1 MISLRSKVLWVNP
14 DSMAAKAAVELK
26 AEGKDAAAFIYGELA
41 KIPTTIWLTGGSKGT
56 TVDAALTKAG
66 DQLATFAVYNEP
78 LRDGSADAYSA
89 GGAADFA
96 AYKVW
101 TDDIA
106 SGIKGRLCLIFL
118 APDALAMYDRLS
130 TSRKAER
137 LACLNY
143 AIDKYTAA
151 GALVYLDVGDSGWT
165 GPRIDSFV
173 PLAVQAGVLRCRGI
187 ASNIAHFRKTADE
200 HAWCLDFVTRIKTAH
215 GVDLRYVIDV
225 SRNGAGPYRPL
236 PGQSSRMGWCN
247 VCNQKYGPD
256 PSLKLTNPS
265 CDGRVYAKGFSS
277 DGRTCPTG
285 RDNSAPEAGQR
296 YDEHVIATYYRSG
309 KRFPPVPGSED

>member
-1 MISLRSKVLWVNP
+1 MISIRSKVLWVNP

-26 AEGKDAAAFIYGELA
+26 AAGKKEVAFIYGELA
-41 KIPTTIWLTGGSKGT
+41 KIPTTIWLTGSGKGS
-56 TVDAALTKAG
+56 TVDAALIKAG
-66 DQLATFAVYNEP
+66 TQLVTFAVYNEP

-89 GGAADFA
+89 GGAADLA
-96 AYKVW
+96 AYKVY

-106 SGIKGRLCLIFL
+106 SGIKGRLCIIFL

-130 TSRKAER
+130 TERKAER

-187 ASNIAHFRKTADE
+187 VSNVAHFRAAADE
-200 HAWCLDFVTRIKTAH
+200 HAWCLDFVTRIKAGH
-215 GVDLRYVIDV
+215 GVDLRYMIDV
-225 SRNGAGPYRPL
+225 SRNGAGPYKPL
-236 PGQSSRMGWCN
+236 PGQSSKMGWCN
-247 VCNQKYGPD
+247 PCNMKYGAA
-256 PSLKLTNPS
+256 PSLKLANPS
-265 CDGRVYAKGFSS
+265 CDGRVYVKGFSS
-277 DGRTCPTG
+277 DGKMCPTG
-285 RDNSAPEAGQR
+285 REGAAPDAGQR
-296 YDEHVIATYYRSG
+296 YDEHVVATYYRSG
-309 KRFPPVPGSED
+309 TRFPPVVV